1 MNEGIAKEREHASSY
16 GLPTARPKFK
26 SKPFVWPIPEPDNYL
41 ACHRISQRAEPGF
54 YVMHSQ
60 EIDHPRGLKD
70 DCSIEDLRVR
80 HICWVVITIAREI
93 CR

>member
-1 MNEGIAKEREHASSY
+1 MPAAMGSR
-16 GLPTARPKFK
+16 LPVLSLNPNH
-26 SKPFVWPIPEPDNYL
+26 PFWPIPESDNYL
-41 ACHRISQRAEPGF
+41 ASHRISQRAEPGF

-70 DCSIEDLRVR
+70 GRSFEDPRVR
-80 HICWVVITIAREI
+80 HICWVVITIASEI

>member
-1 MNEGIAKEREHASSY
+1 MSAAMGSR
-16 GLPTARPKFK
+16 LPVLSLNPNH
-26 SKPFVWPIPEPDNYL
+26 PFWPIPEPDNYL

-54 YVMHSQ
+54 HAMHSQ